1 MTKKKESLPVKVR
14 RRYRLEDGT
23 AVPGVTTVTGLLSK
37 PSLVRWANKLGL
49 EGIDSSL
56 VTEQSARIGTLT
68 HAMIR
73 ASLLGEAFDPELADP
88 GELRQ
93 AEDAFRCFLRWREG
107 HSLRPVLCEA
117 SLVSSELRYGGT
129 PDCYCILDGEPV
141 LLDFKTG
148 KRIYDEYFVQLAAYA
163 RLLREQG
170 YPVRELRVLRLGRAE
185 EDCEERSVTEQEAW
199 FHLFENLLSIYYLR
213 KDLAWRS

>member
-1 MTKKKESLPVKVR
+1 MTKKQEPHPVRVR
-14 RRYRLEDGT
+14 RRYLLEDGT
-23 AVPGVTTVTGLLSK
+23 VVPGVTTVTGLLSK

-49 EGIDSSL
+49 EGIDSAS

-68 HAMIR
+68 HAMIC
-73 ASLLGEAFDPELADP
+73 ACLLGEAFDPERADP

-93 AEDAFRCFLRWREG
+93 AEEAFRCFLRWREE
-107 HSLRPVLCEA
+107 HSLRPILCEA
-117 SLVSSELRYGGT
+117 SLVSAKLRYGGT
-129 PDCYCILDGEPV
+129 PDCYCILDGKPV

-170 YPVRELRVLRLGRAE
+170 YPVEELRVLRLGKAE
-185 EDCEERSVTEQEAW
+185 EDCEARGVAEQEKW
-199 FHLFENLLSIYYLR
+199 FSLFENLLNIYYLR

>member
-1 MTKKKESLPVKVR
+1 MTEKIAAKPLRVR

-23 AVPGVTTVTGLLSK
+23 VVPGVTTVTGLLAK
-37 PSLVRWANKLGL
+37 PSLVRWANRLGL
-49 EGIDSSL
+49 EGIDSAR

-73 ASLLGEAFDPELADP
+73 ASLLGEVFDPENSDP
-88 GELRQ
+88 EELGQ
-93 AEDAFRCFLRWREG
+93 AEEAFRCFLRWRDG
-107 HSLRPVLCEA
+107 HSLRPIHCERPF
-117 SLVSSELRYGGT
+117 VSHLLRYGGT
-129 PDCYCILDGEPV
+129 PDCYCMLDGKPV

-170 YPVRELRVLRLGRAE
+170 CPVEELRVLRLGRAE
-185 EDCEERSVTEQEAW
+185 EACEERSVMEQEKW
-199 FHLFENLLSIYYLR
+199 FRLFENLLNIYYLR
-213 KDLAWRS
+213 KDLSWRS

>member
-1 MTKKKESLPVKVR
+1 MTKNQESRPVRVR
-14 RRYRLEDGT
+14 QRYRLEDGT
-23 AVPGVTTVTGLLSK
+23 VVPGVTTVTGLLSK

-49 EGIDSSL
+49 EGIDASR
-56 VTEQSARIGTLT
+56 VTEQSSRIGTLA

-73 ASLLGEAFDPELADP
+73 ASLLGETYDPGQADP
-88 GELRQ
+88 AELGQ
-93 AEDAFRCFLRWREG
+93 AEEAFRCFLRWREG
-107 HSLRPVLCEA
+107 HSLRPILCEA
-117 SLVSSELRYGGT
+117 SLVSEKLRYGGT
-129 PDCYCILDGEPV
+129 PDCYCMLDGDPV

-163 RLLREQG
+163 NLLREQG

-185 EDCEERSVTEQEAW
+185 EDCEERGVTEQEKW
-199 FHLFENLLSIYYLR
+199 FRLFENLLNIYYLR

>member
-1 MTKKKESLPVKVR
+1 MTKKPEARPVRVR
-14 RRYRLEDGT
+14 QRYRLEDGT
-23 AVPGVTTVTGLLSK
+23 VVPGVTTVTGLLSK

-49 EGIDSSL
+49 EGIDASR
-56 VTEQSARIGTLT
+56 VTEQSARIGTLA

-73 ASLLGEAFDPELADP
+73 ASLLGETYDPGQADP
-88 GELRQ
+88 AELGQ
-93 AEDAFRCFLRWREG
+93 AEEAFRCFLRWREG
-107 HSLRPVLCEA
+107 HSLRPVHCEH
-117 SLVSSELRYGGT
+117 SFVSQALRYGGT
-129 PDCYCILDGEPV
+129 PDCYCILDGDPV

-185 EDCEERSVTEQEAW
+185 EDCEERSVTEQEKW
-199 FHLFENLLSIYYLR
+199 FSLFENLLNIYYLR

>member
-1 MTKKKESLPVKVR
+1 MTKNQESRPVRVR
-14 RRYRLEDGT
+14 QRYRLEDGT
-23 AVPGVTTVTGLLSK
+23 VVPGVTTVTGLLSK

-49 EGIDSSL
+49 EGIDASR
-56 VTEQSARIGTLT
+56 VTEQSARIGTLA

-73 ASLLGEAFDPELADP
+73 ASLLGEPYDPQLADP
-88 GELRQ
+88 EELRQ
-93 AEDAFRCFLRWREG
+93 AEEAFRCFLRWREG
-107 HSLRPVLCEA
+107 HSLRPILCEA
-117 SLVSSELRYGGT
+117 SLVSEKLRYGGT
-129 PDCYCILDGEPV
+129 PDCYCILDGDPV

-163 RLLREQG
+163 NLLREQG

-185 EDCEERSVTEQEAW
+185 EDCEERGVTEQEKW
-199 FHLFENLLSIYYLR
+199 FSLFENLLNIYYLR

>member
-1 MTKKKESLPVKVR
+1 MTEKKAAKPLRVR

-23 AVPGVTTVTGLLSK
+23 VVPGVTTVTGLLAK
-37 PSLVRWANKLGL
+37 PSLVRWANRLGL
-49 EGIDSSL
+49 EGIDSAR

-73 ASLLGEAFDPELADP
+73 ASLLGEVFDPENSDP
-88 GELRQ
+88 EELGQ
-93 AEDAFRCFLRWREG
+93 AEEAFRCFLRWRDG
-107 HSLRPVLCEA
+107 HSLLPIHCERPF
-117 SLVSSELRYGGT
+117 VSQLLRYGGT
-129 PDCYCILDGEPV
+129 PDCYCMLDGKPV

-170 YPVRELRVLRLGRAE
+170 CPVEELRVLRLGRAE
-185 EDCEERSVTEQEAW
+185 EACEERSVMEQEKW
-199 FHLFENLLSIYYLR
+199 FRLFENLLNIYYLR
-213 KDLAWRS
+213 KDLSWRS

>member
-1 MTKKKESLPVKVR
+1 MTNMQEPRTIRVR

-23 AVPGVTTVTGLLSK
+23 VVPSVTTVTGLLSK

-49 EGIDSSL
+49 EGIDSAS

-73 ASLLGEAFDPELADP
+73 AFLLGEAYDPQLADP
-88 GELRQ
+88 TELRQ
-93 AEDAFRCFLRWREG
+93 AEDAFHCFLRWREG
-107 HSLRPVLCEA
+107 HSLRPILCEA
-117 SLVSSELRYGGT
+117 SLVSAMLRYGGT
-129 PDCYCILDGEPV
+129 PDCYCILDGDPV

-170 YPVRELRVLRLGRAE
+170 YPVKELRVLRLGRAE
-185 EDCEERSVTEQEAW
+185 EDCEERSVTEQEKW
-199 FHLFENLLSIYYLR
+199 FSLFENLLNIYYLR